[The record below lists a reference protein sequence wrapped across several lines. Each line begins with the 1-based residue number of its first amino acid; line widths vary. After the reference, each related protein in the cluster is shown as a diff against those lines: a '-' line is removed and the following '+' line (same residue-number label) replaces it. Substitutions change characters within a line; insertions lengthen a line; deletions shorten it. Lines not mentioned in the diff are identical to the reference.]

1 MGGGCHGI
9 DATPCPSLGL
19 SLPIGSHGP
28 IAFLKLSHVSSHTGK
43 NRPFNVP
50 AELAAGNCTN
60 QPVVNGLIEPDL
72 NTPAHRLPRN
82 HSVLPYR
89 IVPKA
94 FHVYPSVPTDSQS
107 QIMQPT
113 IASRARSTEP
123 ESPIH
128 FVQQD
133 SSEHLQGFPHH
144 EVTAL
149 KGMFGKPARVVS
161 IEEMNEAI
169 RTCGAAAR

>member
-1 MGGGCHGI
+1 M
-9 DATPCPSLGL
+9 
-19 SLPIGSHGP
+19 
-28 IAFLKLSHVSSHTGK
+28 
-43 NRPFNVP
+43 
-50 AELAAGNCTN
+50 
-60 QPVVNGLIEPDL
+60 
-72 NTPAHRLPRN
+72 
-82 HSVLPYR
+82 
-89 IVPKA
+89 
-94 FHVYPSVPTDSQS
+94 YPSVPTDSQS

-133 SSEHLQGFPHH
+133 RLIFVEDKNGQFLLSASRRD
-144 EVTAL
+144 VTAL